1 MRPPDVFVRELSPD
15 EGNRLERLSKTA
27 KQETKR
33 QRALI
38 CWASATRMSVPVIA
52 RLVDSDESH
61 VRKVIHAFNERGFQ
75 SLDPDWRGGALV
87 GSRTPS
93 ASGSWPWLGPPQLDG
108 SPFDALVA
116 AAALGVSEGARGD
129 PGLAVAFGADPARG
143 RAVLSTHAY
152 VEGLADPDYTAKA
165 ERVIALCKR
174 PPKGSVVISFDQMGP
189 VSLRPMPGAG
199 WAPRKRPA
207 PARRLQPQ
215 GGHPLRV
222 RRV

>member
-15 EGNRLERLSKTA
+15 EGNRLKRLSKTA

-75 SLDPDWRGGALV
+75 SLDPDWRA
-87 GSRTPS
+87 SPS
-93 ASGSWPWLGPPQLDG
+93 SAHGRRARADRGRGWCPPRLDG

-152 VEGLADPDYTAKA
+152 AEGLARPRLHGQGGARD
-165 ERVIALCKR
+165 RALQA
-174 PPKGSVVISFDQMGP
+174 PTEGVGGDL
-189 VSLRPMPGAG
+189 LRPDGPGVPQTYAG
-199 WAPRKRPA
+199 SGLGAAQRPSASAPTTA
-207 PARRLQPQ
+207 A